1 MANCQ
6 SLFQTYNNNISL
18 TQSKKNRLKTS
29 KEGLRNRVKAYFKEH
44 HPEYKPKFYIQGSYK
59 MRTAIRTKEDICDL
73 DDGIYFF
80 RNPDVTATV
89 LQTWVKN
96 AVDGY
101 TDTSPEHLK
110 KCIRNI
116 FAGDYEIDMP
126 IYYKIDGKD
135 YQLAIKNIGWET
147 SDSKAV
153 VDWFNG
159 KKEANGV
166 LVKMVKYLKGW
177 CDNKSS
183 IMPNGL
189 AMTILASNV
198 KHKIVYNK
206 DRDDLSLRDTL
217 KEIKK
222 NLDLKFACVLPVTP
236 NDDLFGSYD
245 EARKNNFMT
254 ALNDFIKD
262 AETAVKETNQLKSSQ
277 LWKNH
282 LGSRFPNGEDK
293 NESATN
299 VGGLYTLASSSRPF
313 GY

>member
-6 SLFQTYNNNISL
+6 SLFQTYNSNISL
-18 TQSKKNRLKTS
+18 TQSKKNRLNIS
-29 KEGLRNRVKAYFKEH
+29 RDGLRNRIKVYFKEY
-44 HPEYKPKFYIQGSYK
+44 HPEYKPKFYIQGSRK
-59 MRTAIRTKEDICDL
+59 MGTVIRTKEDICDL

-80 RNPDVTATV
+80 RNPDVSATV

-101 TDTSPEHLK
+101 TDTNPEHRK

-126 IYYKIDGKD
+126 VYYKIDGEE
-135 YQLAIKNIGWET
+135 YQLAIKNVGWET

-159 KKEANGV
+159 KKDSNGI
-166 LVKMVKYLKGW
+166 LVKMVKYLKAW
-177 CDNKSS
+177 CDNKNS

-198 KHKIVYNK
+198 KHRIVYNK

-222 NLDLKFACVLPVTP
+222 NLDLKFECVLPVTP

-245 EARKNNFMT
+245 EARKENFMT
-254 ALNDFIKD
+254 ALNDFIND
-262 AETAVKETNQLKSSQ
+262 AEAAVKETNQLKSSQ
-277 LWKNH
+277 LWKKH

-293 NESATN
+293 NENVTN